1 MPNDYEML
9 SVDQV
14 LEDNVEFYLESNDA
28 DNDVYDDDDGD
39 KFEAESQITQ

>member
-28 DNDVYDDDDGD
+28 DNDVYDDYDDD
-39 KFEAESQITQ
+39 EFEAESQIT